1 MLPFALGQ
9 GLRLSATGGTDQ
21 ERDEGRREERRGAAR
36 DSSVCRT
43 WVIRSEVLSKVA
55 VKSNPGIIDMVE
67 G

>member
-1 MLPFALGQ
+1 MLPSRSGRGCGSPQLEALTKSEM
-9 GLRLSATGGTDQ
+9 R
-21 ERDEGRREERRGAAR
+21 AAVRNGEVQR